1 MERHTLEEAVQ
12 VLAQQVLDK
21 LEAAIQTAVEL
32 AALVQLTQALAVVA
46 ADKQPVAQ
54 VVQV

>member
-32 AALVQLTQALAVVA
+32 AAQVQLTQALAVVA